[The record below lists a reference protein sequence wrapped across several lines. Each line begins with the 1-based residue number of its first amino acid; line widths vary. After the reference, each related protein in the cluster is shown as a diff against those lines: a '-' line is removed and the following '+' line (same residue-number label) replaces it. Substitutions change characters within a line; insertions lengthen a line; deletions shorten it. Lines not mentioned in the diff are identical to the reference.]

1 MSHSGLP
8 ITITRDAINT
18 FFTGALGAMTFG
30 AYSQFQTDKLMM
42 LNNQI
47 QEQKMK
53 EMLDEREKKFAQM
66 LKESHK
72 RTWF

>member
-1 MSHSGLP
+1 MTSVFPVTVTKEALS
-8 ITITRDAINT
+8 T

-30 AYSQFQTDKLMM
+30 AYSQFQTDKIMK

-53 EMLDEREKKFAQM
+53 TMLN
-66 LKESHK
+66 ESEQK
-72 RTWF
+72 IAKMIKDNQKSTWF

>member
-1 MSHSGLP
+1 MSISSALP
-8 ITITRDAINT
+8 ITISRDALST

-30 AYSQFQTDKLMM
+30 AYSQFQTDKLMT

-53 EMLDEREKKFAQM
+53 DMLDEREKKFSQM
-66 LKESHK
+66 LNES
-72 RTWF
+72 RRWF

>member
-1 MSHSGLP
+1 
-8 ITITRDAINT
+8 
-18 FFTGALGAMTFG
+18 MTFG